1 MKRAIFCLLFSLILN
16 AYFLPKY
23 KSIKLDI
30 KSGIVYLN
38 ATEFDFNKN
47 IHIQIS
53 SYNSYIYRKIHYDF
67 SDDENF
73 LTPSKEVEPASS
85 FSSSVSASDEK
96 ISFTKDYYYEILK
109 DSSKKYLFLNF
120 LDIKRLRMM
129 VIWKLK
135 VLELIGVNY
144 GLFSYSWYFI
154 TIFNNFWMHYIS

>member
-1 MKRAIFCLLFSLILN
+1 MFFFFFNLN

-109 DSSKKYLFLNF
+109 DSSKKYLFFKFFGYKKVKKVGYLEIESIRINWGKLWIIF
-120 LDIKRLRMM
+120 LFL
-129 VIWKLK
+129 V
-135 VLELIGVNY
+135 
-144 GLFSYSWYFI
+144 F
-154 TIFNNFWMHYIS
+154 HYHF